1 MVGAS
6 PSECDTIPGR
16 QSMAQCFF
24 ILKQFDD
31 VLVYLKSI
39 RPYFINDDDFNW
51 NFGIADEA
59 ITATKT
65 ARSASQ
71 DIVLRVLRGNFA
83 EKNVVAPWVTQAN
96 AVNMFQI

>member
-16 QSMAQCFF
+16 QCMASCFF

-39 RPYFINDDDFNW
+39 RPYFLNDDDFNW
-51 NFGIADEA
+51 NFGIA
-59 ITATKT
+59 
-65 ARSASQ
+65 SAAAGEYK
-71 DIVLRVLRGNFA
+71 DA
-83 EKNVVAPWVTQAN
+83 EEGFLQVQNEKLKSEYTYLSWLCRTYIMNKKP
-96 AVNMFQI
+96 